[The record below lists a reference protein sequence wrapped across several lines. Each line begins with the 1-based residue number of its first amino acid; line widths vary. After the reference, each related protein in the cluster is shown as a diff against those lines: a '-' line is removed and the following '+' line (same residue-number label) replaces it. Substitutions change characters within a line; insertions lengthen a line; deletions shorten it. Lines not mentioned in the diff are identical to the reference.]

1 MIDPEEFAYE
11 MQRILREGEQKI
23 MASLE
28 CQRRTLEKIK
38 RGEWEYDDEYSSS
51 QSSNHYSKSDYYK
64 NKW

>member
-1 MIDPEEFAYE
+1 
-11 MQRILREGEQKI
+11 MQRILSEGEQKI

-28 CQRRTLEKIK
+28 RQRRTLEKIK